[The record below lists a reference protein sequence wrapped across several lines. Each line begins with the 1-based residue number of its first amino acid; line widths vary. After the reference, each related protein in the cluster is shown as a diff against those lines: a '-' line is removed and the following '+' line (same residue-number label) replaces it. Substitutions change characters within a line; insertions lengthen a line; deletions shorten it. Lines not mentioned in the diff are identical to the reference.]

1 MSNDHSDT
9 VPESTYPP
17 LTAPQFQ
24 SQIPDYL
31 LKDATDQD
39 KHIMAQLSV
48 LTQISEWSIKAHIST
63 MESVRKTNGRLI
75 RAEENIQDLK
85 GESDTVKVG
94 WKVIAKIAAVVV
106 GTITLAMTVYQA
118 LHGG

>member
-1 MSNDHSDT
+1 MSHDNSDS
-9 VPESTYPP
+9 VPESSYPS
-17 LTAPQFQ
+17 LIAPNFQ
-24 SQIPDYL
+24 SQIPEYL

-75 RAEENIQDLK
+75 RAEEHIKDLK
-85 GESDTVKVG
+85 GESNTVKVG
-94 WKVIAKIAAVVV
+94 WKVIAKIVAIVV
-106 GTITLAMTVYQA
+106 GAITLAMTVYQA
-118 LHGG
+118 LRGG